1 MKKVPEHN
9 AIIIRHD
16 ISILS
21 RLDSTCHT
29 QYIRV
34 LTLFVLYQSSK
45 CTGIIRLPDST
56 NTVKLHKKLKSHTR
70 VTNDVY
76 TSTAHKH
83 TRPFEMRLRR
93 YPRYQKDRK
102 DFSGLILLSSARE
115 TSWDSFCKKRFTS
128 TFLAIPNNL
137 SVSHERL
144 QIIYQKVARQLY
156 HPIRLSKFVHQHCSN
171 NLLSNS
177 SNCHWAI
184 FDWNKKKVTWC
195 KNLHLTN

>member
-29 QYIRV
+29 QYIRF

-83 TRPFEMRLRR
+83 TDPLRCACAGIR
-93 YPRYQKDRK
+93 DIKRTGRILVALFFSVPHEKHRETVFVRK
-102 DFSGLILLSSARE
+102 DLPAPSLPYPI
-115 TSWDSFCKKRFTS
+115 TC
-128 TFLAIPNNL
+128 L
-137 SVSHERL
+137 SVMKGYKS
-144 QIIYQKVARQLY
+144 YT
-156 HPIRLSKFVHQHCSN
+156 
-171 NLLSNS
+171 
-177 SNCHWAI
+177 
-184 FDWNKKKVTWC
+184 KK
-195 KNLHLTN
+195 